1 MDVTDSWKVYD
12 WDIFGSFK
20 SMIQTA
26 FAVVLFE
33 IAEMNAFFLKSVLW
47 VEPDVPAFLGIDE

>member
-1 MDVTDSWKVYD
+1 MYE

-20 SMIQTA
+20 SMLQTA
-26 FAVVLFE
+26 FVCVLFE

-47 VEPDVPAFLGIDE
+47 VEPDVPPALGLDA

>member
-1 MDVTDSWKVYD
+1 MDSWKVYD

>member
-1 MDVTDSWKVYD
+1 MMHSWKVYD

-20 SMIQTA
+20 SMLQIA
-26 FAVVLFE
+26 FVCVLFE

-47 VEPDVPAFLGIDE
+47 VEPDVPTLPGIDA

>member
-1 MDVTDSWKVYD
+1 MDSWKVYD

-20 SMIQTA
+20 SMLQIA
-26 FAVVLFE
+26 LVCVLFE

-47 VEPDVPAFLGIDE
+47 VEPDVPTLPGIDA